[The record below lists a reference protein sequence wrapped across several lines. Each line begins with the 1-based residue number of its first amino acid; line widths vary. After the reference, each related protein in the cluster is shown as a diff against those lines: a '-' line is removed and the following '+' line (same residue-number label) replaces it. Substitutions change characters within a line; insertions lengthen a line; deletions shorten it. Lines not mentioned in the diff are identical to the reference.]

1 VADPIFWLALSL
13 LLVAISLT
21 AVLMA
26 AVPALREL
34 GRASR
39 SAEKLFDTLNRELP
53 PTLEAIRLTGR
64 EITELTDE
72 VSEGVSHAGKVIQQV
87 DQSVHAARS
96 QAQQL
101 HVGSRSL
108 MAGLQAAWLAWQKP
122 AKPARKGARKAT
134 KYSPEGRNLRSRP
147 PTSSPPT
154 AARSHDSSGRSLQA
168 PPDSQLPSSK
178 SHSADQ
184 LPSVPP
190 PTAQKAPV
198 KPLPGPQ
205 QEASGVGQAAES
217 SHEVADV
224 D

>member
-1 VADPIFWLALSL
+1 MTTVICRRENCSSRAQNTIASPSL
-13 LLVAISLT
+13 QQQKMKQIRSF
-21 AVLMA
+21 
-26 AVPALREL
+26 LRE
-34 GRASR
+34 
-39 SAEKLFDTLNRELP
+39 
-53 PTLEAIRLTGR
+53 TLEKHFPLVVLQSVTLGLMTMPATPI
-64 EITELTDE
+64 
-72 VSEGVSHAGKVIQQV
+72 

-108 MAGLQAAWLAWQKP
+108 MAGLKAAWLAWQKP

-147 PTSSPPT
+147 PTSNPPT

-178 SHSADQ
+178 FHSADQ

-190 PTAQKAPV
+190 PMAQKTPV
-198 KPLPGPQ
+198 KPLPEPQ
-205 QEASGVGQAAES
+205 QEASDVGQAAES
-217 SHEVADV
+217 GHEVVDAD
-224 D
+224 